1 MVIFKVRLKP
11 VGHFFAVGQRP
22 SPEMIFQ
29 TSLYSRPD
37 SGALAGRERF
47 HI

>member
-29 TSLYSRPD
+29 IPYIRVRI
-37 SGALAGRERF
+37 AAC
-47 HI
+47 